1 MQKIIKLN
9 STALSLIFF
18 YSFVIN
24 FPVDMRH
31 LVSDYDLTNELQ
43 SEGLSFAMYRIWRK
57 REREVFKY

>member
-9 STALSLIFF
+9 STALSSIFF
-18 YSFVIN
+18 YFFVIN